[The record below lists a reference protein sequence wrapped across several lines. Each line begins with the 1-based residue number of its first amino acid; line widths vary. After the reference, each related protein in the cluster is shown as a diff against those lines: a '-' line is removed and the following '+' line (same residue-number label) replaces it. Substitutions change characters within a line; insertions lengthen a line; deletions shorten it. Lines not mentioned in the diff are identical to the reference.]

1 MVGKP
6 LAGFALEGATNGAK
20 ITGVAVDAVD
30 PKVVVLTCSK
40 RPEGEAFVT
49 YAHAAAPGEGPYPA
63 NRGALRG
70 DFGEGALR
78 RWALPARLKLT
89 GL

>member
-1 MVGKP
+1 
-6 LAGFALEGATNGAK
+6 
-20 ITGVAVDAVD
+20 
-30 PKVVVLTCSK
+30 
-40 RPEGEAFVT
+40 VT
-49 YAHAAAPGEGPYPA
+49 FAHAAAPGEGPYPA

-70 DFGEGALR
+70 DFGTGALR